1 MLQWIFYGMVFLGS
15 ALMIYNIISFIR
27 FARSVKKNKAWNQ
40 NNTILYIPIILLI
53 MFFAGYIAIGIFG
66 KPDLVVG
73 GVLFGG
79 SIFVLIMYILL
90 HNITDRISK
99 QERVEAEL
107 MAAEQSSQM
116 KSAFLATIS
125 HEMRTPM
132 NVILGLTR
140 KLVANERLPY
150 DTKEDIRKVHESSEM
165 LHVMIN
171 NMLDLS
177 DIEAG
182 EFTVHN
188 EEFELTD
195 MLRRVTDIAQILCGN
210 KGLKLRTV
218 VGDGTCFRYYGDEML
233 IAQAILALLDN
244 AVKYTDVPGQVT
256 FTTSCMDADE
266 DSRTLIFEIADTGV
280 GIDEEYLPNIF
291 ELFST
296 EDGTSTTRY
305 RGSGTGLPAT
315 KSRLS
320 LLGGTID
327 VESTKDVGT
336 TFTITIPLTLAGRQ
350 SAEDQPKKK
359 TEADITLEG
368 KRILIVE
375 DIEENAE
382 IVADLLEIEGAISE
396 HAENGQV
403 AFELF
408 SRAPAYHYDAILMD
422 LRMPIVDGL
431 EAAKKIR
438 ALDREEA
445 KTIPILAL
453 TANAFESDKE
463 KTREAGMN
471 AHLTKPVDP
480 DLMYAELKHFIFE
493 ARQQRKDR

>member
-40 NNTILYIPIILLI
+40 NNTILYIPIVLLV
-53 MFFAGYIAIGIFG
+53 MFFAGYVAIGVFG

-140 KLVANERLPY
+140 KLVSKEKLPY
-150 DTKEDIRKVHESSEM
+150 DVKEDIRKVHESSEM

-188 EEFELTD
+188 EEFELTG

-233 IAQAILALLDN
+233 IAQAILAILDN
-244 AVKYTDVPGQVT
+244 AVKYTDTPGQVT
-256 FTTSCMDADE
+256 FTTACIEANE
-266 DSRTLIFEIADTGV
+266 DFRTLLFEIEDTGV

-296 EDGTSTTRY
+296 EDGSSTTRY

-327 VESTKDVGT
+327 VESTKNVGT
-336 TFTITIPLTLAGRQ
+336 RFTITVPLTLAGRQ
-350 SAEDQPKKK
+350 AEGDQPQEK
-359 TEADITLEG
+359 TEADVTLEG

-408 SRAPAYHYDAILMD
+408 SRAPEYHYDAILMD